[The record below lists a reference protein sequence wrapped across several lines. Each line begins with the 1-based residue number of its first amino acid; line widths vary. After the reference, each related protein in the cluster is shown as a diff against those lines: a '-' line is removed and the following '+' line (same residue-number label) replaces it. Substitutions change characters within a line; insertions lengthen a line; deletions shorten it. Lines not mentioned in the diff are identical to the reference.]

1 MVFINSEGK
10 FNDHSYLIDAQLYRM
25 RGILALYVIENEGH
39 RLLIDAGE
47 TLGARKVVQ
56 TIKDLGL
63 YPIHEILLTHSH
75 FDHVQGVGKIKK
87 LMKDS
92 EIKVLAS
99 EQAIENLKNP
109 EKMNKEFGYHVD
121 PIENVIPLKEG
132 DVIDINGLKL
142 KILNFFG
149 HTQDS
154 IAILDRKNK
163 NIFVGDAII
172 DRFDPDT
179 YVPEFVPPNFNEDTY
194 LKTLDRLATLKNELN
209 SISLAHFGV
218 WKDQDFHWIVD
229 NVKQFHMKA
238 KASIIKWYHEKPSL
252 DYITLKYHEKFIPNS
267 KIHTKENI
275 CGLELVIEWLVK
287 GLKMMGE
294 I

>member
-1 MVFINSEGK
+1 MVFINTEGK
-10 FNDHSYLIDAQLYRM
+10 FNANSYLIDAQLYRM
-25 RGILALYVIENEGH
+25 RGNLALYVIENEGH

-47 TLGARKVVQ
+47 TLGARKVVK

-99 EQAIENLKNP
+99 ERAIENLKYP
-109 EKMNKEFGYHVD
+109 EKMNKDFGYHVD
-121 PIENVIPLKEG
+121 PIENVVPLKEG
-132 DVIDINGLKL
+132 DILDVNGLKL
-142 KILNFFG
+142 EILNFFG

-163 NIFVGDAII
+163 NIFVGDAIM

-179 YVPEFVPPNFNEDTY
+179 YVPEFVPPDFNEDAY
-194 LKTLDRLATLKNELN
+194 LKTLDRLADLKNEIN

-218 WKDQDFHWIVD
+218 WKAQDFHWIID
-229 NVKQFHMKA
+229 NVKKFHLEA
-238 KASIIKWYHEKPSL
+238 KASIIKWHEENPSL
-252 DYITLKYHEKFIPNS
+252 EYITLKYHEKFIPHS

-275 CGLELVIEWLVK
+275 HGLELVIEWLMK

>member
-1 MVFINSEGK
+1 MVFINTEGK
-10 FNDHSYLIDAQLYRM
+10 FNANSYLIDAQLYRM
-25 RGILALYVIENEGH
+25 RGNLALYVIENEGH

-47 TLGARKVVQ
+47 TLGARKVVK

-99 EQAIENLKNP
+99 ERAIENLKYP
-109 EKMNKEFGYHVD
+109 EKMNKDFGYHVD
-121 PIENVIPLKEG
+121 PIENVVPLKEG
-132 DVIDINGLKL
+132 DILDVNGLKL
-142 KILNFFG
+142 EILNFFG

-163 NIFVGDAII
+163 NIFVGDAIM

-179 YVPEFVPPNFNEDTY
+179 YVPEFVPPDFNEDAY
-194 LKTLDRLATLKNELN
+194 LKTLDRLADLKNEIN

-218 WKDQDFHWIVD
+218 WKAQDFHWIID
-229 NVKQFHMKA
+229 NVKKFHLEA
-238 KASIIKWYHEKPSL
+238 KASIIKWHEENPSL
-252 DYITLKYHEKFIPNS
+252 EYITLKYHEKFIPHS

-275 CGLELVIEWLVK
+275 HGLELVMEWLMK